1 MLSPDALH
9 GPSWAS
15 KLQTNLTLNVSIQRI
30 KSVSALVQRRIEVGK
45 AAERQRAQD
54 KQTVLAAVGDLSLDA
69 LQRARRD
76 PKVEVSAAA
85 ERLIARIDRNK
96 SDRDVKDRRLP

>member
-1 MLSPDALH
+1 MS
-9 GPSWAS
+9 
-15 KLQTNLTLNVSIQRI
+15 
-30 KSVSALVQRRIEVGK
+30 K

-54 KQTVLAAVGDLSLDA
+54 KRTVLAAVGDLSLDA

-96 SDRDVKDRRLP
+96 SDGKGMDKRQP